1 MRCAKLVVP
10 ETGFVG
16 EEKFCL
22 SSDGGGLK
30 LGPNQPKSS
39 PEVRLTKNWVPTNQN
54 RRPGLIGQDVKKS
67 LTGGGWQTWVTYTRL
82 PGYPGV

>member
-22 SSDGGGLK
+22 SSDGGGFEIGSQPTKIIARGPLQRK
-30 LGPNQPKSS
+30 LVERSR
-39 PEVRLTKNWVPTNQN
+39 EVVSMWPLGRGTV
-54 RRPGLIGQDVKKS
+54 I
-67 LTGGGWQTWVTYTRL
+67 
-82 PGYPGV
+82 